1 MFLLPVDAALVEYKI
16 QHNLSSLSLAIT
28 QSLSEFFGV
37 ASNDSTSPPDSLPM
51 RMKRLEKRVVELD
64 SRLEGLA
71 SATGF
76 GRPILV
82 VGVSSL
88 KHGEMAQRLGSP
100 ISSLVARKRETTSRN
115 GAQNMTQRVLL
126 GTGMRKPSFFPCRNS
141 RLERVSTNY
150 HLLEAGITPK
160 PTNI

>member
-1 MFLLPVDAALVEYKI
+1 MVEYKI

-100 ISSLVARKRETTSRN
+100 ISSLVARKRRDNFPQWSAEHDPEGFAWYWN
-115 GAQNMTQRVLL
+115 EEAKAFFRVEI
-126 GTGMRKPSFFPCRNS
+126 P
-141 RLERVSTNY
+141 V
-150 HLLEAGITPK
+150 
-160 PTNI
+160 